1 MSVLNNTV
9 RLSRLFHKGIF
20 MQGIIFGTAGMS
32 SLTEEFS
39 IRWADGCNDRISAIQ
54 PEDRQVGR

>member
-9 RLSRLFHKGIF
+9 RLPRLFPEGIL

-39 IRWADGCNDRISAIQ
+39 IRWANGCNDRVSAIQ
-54 PEDRQVGR
+54 PEGRQVGR